1 MFRAHGNYVQG
12 SWESQEGLSGIFKN
26 HKIFYLVYDQTYQN
40 ISTEIRQY
48 CIKKILPSLQPIN
61 RVVVN

>member
-12 SWESQEGLSGIFKN
+12 SWESREGLSGIFKN

-40 ISTEIRQY
+40 IPTEICQY
-48 CIKKILPSLQPIN
+48 SIKKILPLFQPIN

>member
-26 HKIFYLVYDQTYQN
+26 NKIFYLVYDQTYQN
-40 ISTEIRQY
+40 IPTEIR
-48 CIKKILPSLQPIN
+48 
-61 RVVVN
+61 